1 MLGNAMTIPDYA
13 AVAGLIILM
22 LCVVAG
28 NNAFSAYEI

>member
-22 LCVVAG
+22 LWAVAG
-28 NNAFSAYEI
+28 LSRGKFEL